1 MAYDGELV
9 KMANGRWARFQRC
22 QVYRPGVEDAGETM
36 LLIAVELEERYQRLL
51 DEAADS
57 LAQYRVQGV
66 PVQVRLDPDA
76 QGITLQPEM
85 AASAPAV
92 H

>member
-22 QVYRPGVEDAGETM
+22 QVHRPGVQDAGETM
-36 LLIAVELEERYQRLL
+36 LLIAVELDDRYQQLL
-51 DEAADS
+51 DEVADS
-57 LAQYRVQGV
+57 LAQYRHQGI
-66 PVQVRLDPDA
+66 PVQARLDEEA
-76 QGITLQPEM
+76 QRVTLLAGE
-85 AASAPAV
+85 ASSAV

>member
-22 QVYRPGVEDAGETM
+22 QVYRPGVDDAGETM
-36 LLIAVELEERYQRLL
+36 MLIAVELDERYQRLL

-57 LAQYRVQGV
+57 LADYRQRGIVVQATLEEGA
-66 PVQVRLDPDA
+66 QRL
-76 QGITLQPEM
+76 TLQTELQS
-85 AASAPAV
+85 SAV
-92 H
+92 N

>member
-22 QVYRPGVEDAGETM
+22 QVYRPDVEDAGETM
-36 LLIAVELEERYQRLL
+36 MLIAVELDERYQKLL
-51 DEAADS
+51 DEAASS
-57 LAQYRVQGV
+57 LADYRHRGI
-66 PVQVRLDPDA
+66 PVQASLDA
-76 QGITLQPEM
+76 SEQHLTLRPE
-85 AASAPAV
+85 AEAGAL

>member
-36 LLIAVELEERYQRLL
+36 LLIAVELDERHQQLL
-51 DEAADS
+51 DQVADS
-57 LAQYRVQGV
+57 LADYRHRGI
-66 PVQVRLDPDA
+66 PVQATLDDEARRL
-76 QGITLQPEM
+76 TLHPEM
-85 AASAPAV
+85 ESSAL

>member
-9 KMANGRWARFQRC
+9 KMENGRWARFQRC

-36 LLIAVELEERYQRLL
+36 LLIAVELEERFQQLL

-57 LAQYRVQGV
+57 LAQYRYQGV

-76 QGITLQPEM
+76 QGLSLHPEM
-85 AASAPAV
+85 SFAPAV

>member
-22 QVYRPGVEDAGETM
+22 QVYRPGVDDAGETM
-36 LLIAVELEERYQRLL
+36 MLIAVELDERYQRLL

-57 LAQYRVQGV
+57 LADYRQRGIVVQATLDDGA
-66 PVQVRLDPDA
+66 QRL
-76 QGITLQPEM
+76 TLQAELQ
-85 AASAPAV
+85 SGAV
-92 H
+92 N

>member
-22 QVYRPGVEDAGETM
+22 QVYRPGVEDAGGTM
-36 LLIAVELEERYQRLL
+36 MLIAVELDERYQKLL
-51 DEAADS
+51 DEVADS
-57 LAQYRVQGV
+57 LADYRNRGI
-66 PVQVRLDPDA
+66 PVQAKLDEAQRL
-76 QGITLQPEM
+76 TLHPEM
-85 AASAPAV
+85 ESSAL

>member
-22 QVYRPGVEDAGETM
+22 QVYRPGVDDAGETM
-36 LLIAVELEERYQRLL
+36 MLIAVELDERYQRLL

-57 LAQYRVQGV
+57 LADYRQRGIVVQATLDDGA
-66 PVQVRLDPDA
+66 QRL
-76 QGITLQPEM
+76 TLQTELQS
-85 AASAPAV
+85 SAV
-92 H
+92 N

>member
-22 QVYRPGVEDAGETM
+22 QVYRPGVDDAGETM
-36 LLIAVELEERYQRLL
+36 MLIAVELDERYQRLL

-57 LAQYRVQGV
+57 LADYRQRGIVVQATLDDAA
-66 PVQVRLDPDA
+66 QRL
-76 QGITLQPEM
+76 TLQTELQS
-85 AASAPAV
+85 SAV
-92 H
+92 N

>member
-36 LLIAVELEERYQRLL
+36 MLIAVELDERYQKLL
-51 DEAADS
+51 EEASDS
-57 LAQYRVQGV
+57 LADYRQRGIAVQATLEDGA
-66 PVQVRLDPDA
+66 QRL
-76 QGITLQPEM
+76 TLQPE
-85 AASAPAV
+85 ASAL

>member
-22 QVYRPGVEDAGETM
+22 QMFRPGVQDAGETM
-36 LLIAVELEERYQRLL
+36 MLIAVELDERYQVLL
-51 DEAADS
+51 DEVADS
-57 LAQYRVQGV
+57 LAQYRHRGI
-66 PVQVRLDPDA
+66 PVQAKLDEAQRL
-76 QGITLQPEM
+76 TLHPESES
-85 AASAPAV
+85 SAL

>member
-22 QVYRPGVEDAGETM
+22 QVYRPGVDDAGETM
-36 LLIAVELEERYQRLL
+36 ILIAVELDERYQRLL

-57 LAQYRVQGV
+57 LADYRQRGIVVQATLDDGA
-66 PVQVRLDPDA
+66 QRL
-76 QGITLQPEM
+76 TLQAELQ
-85 AASAPAV
+85 SGAV
-92 H
+92 N

>member
-22 QVYRPGVEDAGETM
+22 QKYQPGNVDAGETM
-36 LLIAVELEERYQRLL
+36 LLIAVELEERFQRLL
-51 DEAADS
+51 DEVAGS
-57 LAQYRVQGV
+57 LALFRQQGI
-66 PVQVRLDPDA
+66 PVQARLTPGEDGQERLKLVPE
-76 QGITLQPEM
+76 TL
-85 AASAPAV
+85 PAL

>member
-22 QVYRPGVEDAGETM
+22 QVYRPGVDDAGETM
-36 LLIAVELEERYQRLL
+36 MLIAVELDERYQRLL

-57 LAQYRVQGV
+57 LADYRQRGIVVQATLDDGA
-66 PVQVRLDPDA
+66 QRL
-76 QGITLQPEM
+76 TLQPELQS
-85 AASAPAV
+85 SAV
-92 H
+92 N